1 MIALRNMLRRNA
13 MLLFLGVSISLWKD
27 LRVKRMKRSLYELK
41 SMFLPLKSMQN
52 PLQYQNYCKSFRIT
66 LDITLDIS

>member
-41 SMFLPLKSMQN
+41 SMFLPLKSM
-52 PLQYQNYCKSFRIT
+52 
-66 LDITLDIS
+66 